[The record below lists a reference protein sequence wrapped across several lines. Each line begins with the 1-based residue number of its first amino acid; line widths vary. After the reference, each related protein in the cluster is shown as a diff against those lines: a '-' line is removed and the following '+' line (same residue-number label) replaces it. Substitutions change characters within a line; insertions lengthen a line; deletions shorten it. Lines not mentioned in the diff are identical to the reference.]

1 MWLSP
6 LVSAAPDAAAFWPW
20 WWSAAALAGVALGFW
35 LFERRT
41 FGVSG
46 SMATV
51 IGAADADR
59 RAADADR
66 AALAE
71 GGDDV
76 EAAMLAATVAAFGE
90 EAVQEAASHAGAAEA
105 ATGAPRGAAPW
116 TAHLTFLVCA
126 CIGGAIATATTT
138 GSWEPRLFHATH
150 RELFGGG
157 IAAFAVLLGGGM
169 LTGFGTRMA
178 GGCTSGHGL
187 IGCARMQPGSLV
199 TTATFFGTA
208 IGISMALHYWIIG

>member
-1 MWLSP
+1 MWLS
-6 LVSAAPDAAAFWPW
+6 SALAHGPPEPAAAFWPW
-20 WWSAAALAGVALGFW
+20 WWSAAALGGVALGFW

-46 SMATV
+46 SMAKV
-51 IGAADADR
+51 
-59 RAADADR
+59 
-66 AALAE
+66 
-71 GGDDV
+71 
-76 EAAMLAATVAAFGE
+76 
-90 EAVQEAASHAGAAEA
+90 
-105 ATGAPRGAAPW
+105 
-116 TAHLTFLVCA
+116 
-126 CIGGAIATATTT
+126 IGGAIATLTTT
-138 GSWEPRLFHATH
+138 GHWEPRLFHDTH
-150 RELFGGG
+150 RDLFGGG

-208 IGISMALHYWIIG
+208 IAVSMALHYLVIG